1 MALNEIL
8 GYFIFSKLW
17 RVLVCY
23 KGHSFVVVS
32 SVHCYKSVTQ
42 SQGHFT
48 LWHPVLLAVIL
59 SNQWNWYLCHNVD
72 ISLIVAANL
81 EPQLPMSHFLGL
93 TALVA
98 LHELITPATVL
109 LSKVIISSI

>member
-1 MALNEIL
+1 MALNEIP

-32 SVHCYKSVTQ
+32 SVHCYRKSVTQ

-48 LWHPVLLAVIL
+48 LWHPVLSAIVL

-72 ISLIVAANL
+72 ISLIEAANL
-81 EPQLPMSHFLGL
+81 EPRLPTSRFLGL
-93 TALVA
+93 TAPVA
-98 LHELITPATVL
+98 LHELMTPAT
-109 LSKVIISSI
+109 SVIDATF